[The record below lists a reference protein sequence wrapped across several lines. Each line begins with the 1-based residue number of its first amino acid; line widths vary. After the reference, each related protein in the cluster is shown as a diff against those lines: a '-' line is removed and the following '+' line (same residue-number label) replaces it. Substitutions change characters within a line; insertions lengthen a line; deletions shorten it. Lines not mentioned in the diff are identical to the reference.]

1 MFEIALS
8 KQGKS
13 DAGVSD
19 FPNSCVLWS
28 HLFGSGM
35 DEALENRTDSA
46 LALWTWG
53 VCMEEEKVQ
62 DLQLQTGLLERHGVS
77 WGLSASRT
85 PPYLLPVALF
95 RAPPSSSVL
104 EY

>member
-13 DAGVSD
+13 DAGVSN

-46 LALWTWG
+46 LALWTWA
-53 VCMEEEKVQ
+53 VCTEEEKVQ
-62 DLQLQTGLLERHGVS
+62 DLRLQTGLLERHGVS
-77 WGLSASRT
+77 WGLPVSRT
-85 PPYLLPVALF
+85 PPYCLSRLF